1 MTDRNCQAVGCYDA
15 VETQKRHSL
24 IEYAALHSK
33 VFHDVSAA
41 VSSHL
46 ASITASLPYLVIALR
61 LSR

>member
-1 MTDRNCQAVGCYDA
+1 MTNRNCQAVGCYDA
-15 VETQKRHSL
+15 VEAQKRHSP
-24 IEYAALHSK
+24 IEYTALHIK